1 MRLIELEKNGCG
13 IVKKI
18 HAKTD
23 LKQRLISFGV
33 IKGARVKLLAMA
45 PKKSTIEIEVA
56 KMKLALRK
64 EEAELIE
71 VELC

>member
-1 MRLIELEKNGCG
+1 MLLTELEKRECG

-23 LKQRLISFGV
+23 LKQRLISFGI
-33 IKGARVKLLAMA
+33 IKGAQLRLLAVA
-45 PKKSTIEIEVA
+45 PKKSTLEIEVH
-56 KMKLALRK
+56 KMKIALRK

-71 VELC
+71 VERC